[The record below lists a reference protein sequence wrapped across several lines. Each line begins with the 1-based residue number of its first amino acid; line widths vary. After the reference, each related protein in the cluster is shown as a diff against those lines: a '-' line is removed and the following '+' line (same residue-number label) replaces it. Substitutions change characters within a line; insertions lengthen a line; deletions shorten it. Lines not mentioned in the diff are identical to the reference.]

1 MDVLDWAELKLEI
14 KDCTKCRLC
23 KTRKNTV
30 FGMGNPAAGVLI
42 IGEGPGQQED
52 EQGLPF
58 VGRSGQLLDK
68 ILEACGFNRNEHVFI
83 GNIVKCRPPENRDPK
98 PDEREACI
106 GYLLKQIDFM
116 QPKIIVLLGRTA
128 LQGLIDPQLSI
139 TRLRGTWL
147 EWNGIQ
153 VLPTYHPSALLR
165 NPNLKK
171 DAWDDFRKLVAK
183 YIELIAPDFRPPYYD
198 KPK

>member
-1 MDVLDWAELKLEI
+1 
-14 KDCTKCRLC
+14 
-23 KTRKNTV
+23 
-30 FGMGNPAAGVLI
+30 MGNPSAGVLI

-106 GYLLKQIDFM
+106 GYLFKQIDFM

-165 NPNLKK
+165 
-171 DAWDDFRKLVAK
+171 
-183 YIELIAPDFRPPYYD
+183 
-198 KPK
+198 

>member
-14 KDCTKCRLC
+14 KYCTKCRLC
-23 KTRKNTV
+23 ETRKNTV
-30 FGMGNPAAGVLI
+30 FGMGNPSAGVLI

-116 QPKIIVLLGRTA
+116 QPKIIVLL
-128 LQGLIDPQLSI
+128 Q
-139 TRLRGTWL
+139 
-147 EWNGIQ
+147 NC
-153 VLPTYHPSALLR
+153 PSGS
-165 NPNLKK
+165 
-171 DAWDDFRKLVAK
+171 
-183 YIELIAPDFRPPYYD
+183 Y
-198 KPK
+198 